1 MDIED
6 YKNIIAEVV
15 DFEIE
20 MSTLVQSRKTLF
32 KLKEKREILLEMKN
46 DVAEDI
52 RSIELEYLKRRF
64 NIRSQFEDEETSRLT
79 KFFSR
84 SSSPSQMRA
93 RAMRHLESERS
104 TKLEAYEEIKFT
116 LEDLIEQIEDLMVEV
131 YSSMK
136 NILGNVELEM
146 EKSTT

>member
-1 MDIED
+1 MDIDD

-20 MSTLVQSRKTLF
+20 MSTLVQSRKTLLE
-32 KLKEKREILLEMKN
+32 LKEKREILLEMKK

-52 RSIELEYLKRRF
+52 RSIELEYLKRRC

-93 RAMRHLESERS
+93 RAMRHLESERN

-116 LEDLIEQIEDLMVEV
+116 TEDLIEQIEDIMVEV
-131 YSSMK
+131 YTSMK
-136 NILGNVELEM
+136 NILGNVEIEM
-146 EKSTT
+146 ERSPT